1 MPPPTELSFEE
12 ILKFMLAHNGKVTNH
27 ALVKHFKVFLMNS
40 DKKDEA
46 RSTFKKHVNTLA
58 IIKNQ
63 NNEKLLILKKKYF
76 PKEGEEAGT
85 SKVPDSPSAPVMDS
99 PIENNLAPPPYRP
112 PPPLQLNQDF
122 NILSNLIP
130 ETASNT
136 TLEMPYNVSKESLA
150 SSVAEEVPPKIHP
163 RRKSSDKSCSEKRS
177 SIASTK
183 SGHRSSIPNQD
194 VFEDENMPPA
204 LSTSKSD
211 SMLVENEQT
220 ISVKERKKMFNRM
233 ASESDVLKSNRSN
246 TTYPQSVDEEDRAS
260 KGEADP
266 LDSKQKQW
274 ILCAARGEY
283 HALAKMCKENP
294 KLVKTKDPFTVS
306 AAVPHRTSTLT
317 A

>member
-1 MPPPTELSFEE
+1 M
-12 ILKFMLAHNGKVTNH
+12 
-27 ALVKHFKVFLMNS
+27 
-40 DKKDEA
+40 
-46 RSTFKKHVNTLA
+46 NTLA

-85 SKVPDSPSAPVMDS
+85 SKVPDSPSVPVIDS
-99 PIENNLAPPPYRP
+99 SIENNLAPPPYRP

-136 TLEMPYNVSKESLA
+136 TLEMPYNVSKESLS

-163 RRKSSDKSCSEKRS
+163 RRKSSDKSGSEKRS
-177 SIASTK
+177 SIASTQ

-246 TTYPQSVDEEDRAS
+246 TTYPQ
-260 KGEADP
+260 
-266 LDSKQKQW
+266 
-274 ILCAARGEY
+274 
-283 HALAKMCKENP
+283 
-294 KLVKTKDPFTVS
+294 VS
-306 AAVPHRTSTLT
+306 
-317 A
+317 